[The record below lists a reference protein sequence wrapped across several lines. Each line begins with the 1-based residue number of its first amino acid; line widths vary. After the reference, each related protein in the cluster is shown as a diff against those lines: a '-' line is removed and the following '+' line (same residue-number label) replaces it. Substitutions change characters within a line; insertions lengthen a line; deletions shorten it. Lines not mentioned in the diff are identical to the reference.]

1 MNVQTIYLQITSVTA
16 NVQQT
21 ASVTSGTMIN
31 ETDVAYCMRP
41 QVCLNQAPSCLC

>member
-1 MNVQTIYLQITSVTA
+1 MNVQRIYLQISSVTA

-31 ETDVAYCMRP
+31 GINVVYLKRP
-41 QVCLNQAPSCLC
+41 QVCLNQAQSCLC